1 MKKTYIRPE
10 MELMEFLGTDT
21 ICHAS
26 IYAPDGTT
34 PLDVV
39 QDEDDKDWTKPGSDI
54 DIWID

>member
-39 QDEDDKDWTKPGSDI
+39 QDEDDKGWPKPGSS
-54 DIWID
+54 IWID

>member
-26 IYAPDGTT
+26 IYASDDTT
-34 PLDVV
+34 PQDVV
-39 QDEDDKDWTKPGSDI
+39 QDNEDDDSWTLPTGP
-54 DIWID
+54 IWID

>member
-26 IYAPDGTT
+26 IYASDGETQT
-34 PLDVV
+34 PVDVI
-39 QDEDDKDWTKPGSDI
+39 EDNDNWTLPTGPV
-54 DIWID
+54 WID

>member
-26 IYAPDGTT
+26 IYASDGTT
-34 PLDVV
+34 PQDVV
-39 QDEDDKDWTKPGSDI
+39 QDNEGDDSWTLPTGP
-54 DIWID
+54 IWID